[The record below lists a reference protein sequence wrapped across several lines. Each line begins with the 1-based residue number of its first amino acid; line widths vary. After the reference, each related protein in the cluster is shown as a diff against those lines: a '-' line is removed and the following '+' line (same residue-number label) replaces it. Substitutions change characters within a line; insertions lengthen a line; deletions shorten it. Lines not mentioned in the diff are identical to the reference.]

1 MPEERARAEAPCA
14 AATTEHH
21 YMHLFIFNMKSN
33 QLRSTAILAA
43 AAAAA
48 ALLGSSPTAVSGWS
62 SRARAVHPSPSFRS
76 SSSHRPLAASTSTS
90 GGEDQDDQGDESG
103 YRDDPAD
110 ADADADADACG
121 EEGRRLRSYV
131 LRLEAIYGAGAGGDD
146 GQGGSVVRPSDYF
159 APSTTDDDGNDDDD
173 GDRKSRVGR
182 RVVLGDWLAGRDEGQ
197 CTGDSC
203 GDDSDVS
210 CFSFFLAPFLS
221 F

>member
-1 MPEERARAEAPCA
+1 
-14 AATTEHH
+14 
-21 YMHLFIFNMKSN
+21 MHLFIFNMKSN

-110 ADADADADACG
+110 ADADADADAGG

-131 LRLEAIYGAGAGGDD
+131 LRLEAIYGVGAGGDD
-146 GQGGSVVRPSDYF
+146 GGQRGSVVRPSDYF
-159 APSTTDDDGNDDDD
+159 ASSTTDDDDYEDD

-182 RVVLGDWLAGRDEGQ
+182 RVVLGDWLVGRDEGQ

-210 CFSFFLAPFLS
+210 CFSYFLAPVLS